1 MTGPQMKTPATLAG
15 VSGAVVIQQ
24 ASRTTF
30 ANTTR
35 TGLPTRLLTR
45 GEAIAAKC
53 RECLY
58 DDQSAGTWRQQV
70 SACPSTECSLWP
82 VRPLAGGVPSWI
94 TAREVSR
101 LPDDWRT
108 LTHDVAVAMV
118 AGRVDASPHGC
129 AGEAIR
135 DASAQSKVPAYPEAA

>member
-1 MTGPQMKTPATLAG
+1 M
-15 VSGAVVIQQ
+15 
-24 ASRTTF
+24 
-30 ANTTR
+30 
-35 TGLPTRLLTR
+35 TRLKLKLASASAAGPPSPPLTR

-58 DDQSAGTWRQQV
+58 DDQSVGTWRQQV
-70 SACPSTECSLWP
+70 SACPATECALWP

-108 LTHDVAVAMV
+108 LTHGEAVAMV
-118 AGRVDASPHGC
+118 AGRVEPSRRGC
-129 AGEAIR
+129 AVGAVR
-135 DASAQSKVPAYPEAA
+135 DASAPSTVHAYPEAA

>member
-1 MTGPQMKTPATLAG
+1 MTRLKLKLA
-15 VSGAVVIQQ
+15 S
-24 ASRTTF
+24 AS
-30 ANTTR
+30 AA
-35 TGLPTRLLTR
+35 GLPSPPFTR

-58 DDQSAGTWRQQV
+58 DDQSVGTWRQQV
-70 SACPSTECSLWP
+70 SACPATECALWP

-108 LTHDVAVAMV
+108 LTHDAAVAMV
-118 AGRVDASPHGC
+118 AGRIDASLHGC
-129 AGEAIR
+129 AVGAIR
-135 DASAQSKVPAYPEAA
+135 DASARSTVPPYPEAA